1 MEQRD
6 TLDSLGIDLRFPAHD
21 RHLLPPQSEE
31 SLRRPAVKAKYL
43 LPCPCG
49 RQIPVLASQAGQQLQ
64 CECGASLE
72 VPSMRGLAELEPV
85 GPSPDAGSSAAASP
99 DAMAPKRVQ
108 RTSRGRGPVWGTR
121 QRLLLIGA
129 VITTV
134 GVGMG
139 AYFHV
144 FRPRQLDAEGLAP
157 IQTWNVW
164 RDLSHGI
171 DQRPAWESDYLEF
184 LASYR
189 RWMIVAGAITGIG
202 VIVMGGSLL
211 APRSRRKRRARRP
224 PPRRVGSPA
233 GNPRAS

>member
-1 MEQRD
+1 M
-6 TLDSLGIDLRFPAHD
+6 
-21 RHLLPPQSEE
+21 
-31 SLRRPAVKAKYL
+31 
-43 LPCPCG
+43 
-49 RQIPVLASQAGQQLQ
+49 
-64 CECGASLE
+64 
-72 VPSMRGLAELEPV
+72 
-85 GPSPDAGSSAAASP
+85 
-99 DAMAPKRVQ
+99 
-108 RTSRGRGPVWGTR
+108 
-121 QRLLLIGA
+121 LLIGA
-129 VITTV
+129 IITTV

-171 DQRPAWESDYLEF
+171 DQRPAWESAYLGF
-184 LASYR
+184 LAGYR

-202 VIVMGGSLL
+202 VIVMGSSLL

-233 GNPRAS
+233 GSAGAT